1 MCSARK
7 FIIHRSY
14 AAAPFGSSLKD
25 DHLLLFE
32 YLLYKG
38 VTMHWD
44 NVFGNVDYLLDYV
57 IRQVHLKFI
66 CVFSALESI
75 LHL

>member
-1 MCSARK
+1 
-7 FIIHRSY
+7 
-14 AAAPFGSSLKD
+14 
-25 DHLLLFE
+25 
-32 YLLYKG
+32 
-38 VTMHWD
+38 MHWD

-57 IRQVHLKFI
+57 IRQVHWKFI

>member
-1 MCSARK
+1 
-7 FIIHRSY
+7 
-14 AAAPFGSSLKD
+14 
-25 DHLLLFE
+25 
-32 YLLYKG
+32 
-38 VTMHWD
+38 MHWD

-75 LHL
+75 LHLWILRRFWNLSRL

>member
-1 MCSARK
+1 
-7 FIIHRSY
+7 
-14 AAAPFGSSLKD
+14 
-25 DHLLLFE
+25 
-32 YLLYKG
+32 
-38 VTMHWD
+38 MHWD

-75 LHL
+75 LHLWKFLNVLSCNSLDRVRLHQSMN